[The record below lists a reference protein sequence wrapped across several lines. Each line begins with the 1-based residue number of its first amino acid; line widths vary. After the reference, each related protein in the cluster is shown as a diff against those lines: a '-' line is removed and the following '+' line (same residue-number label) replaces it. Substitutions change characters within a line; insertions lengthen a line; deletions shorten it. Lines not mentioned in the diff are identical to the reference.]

1 MKIINFIKSLL
12 PHIDKEDVM
21 EDIDNTKSELVSGVI
36 PSYQSASIY
45 FKASGVKSDS
55 NLDIQKVFYRNY
67 EIKSRKTKSNMVEDI
82 STALANVKINLDYL
96 SDQVENLF
104 NRDIIKD
111 GLTIRKAIL
120 LRGVEHMTF
129 ISRYAVDLLNLI
141 YINEAKSA
149 NSELTDGFSASDR
162 TAKLTEK
169 NLFIFARLLYWYSRD
184 LDKFQVT
191 MSRGKEA
198 ILNDDTIQN
207 VVSLYKEEEVDPI
220 SSGLVN
226 EFEGNPIYHLRLVIA
241 EWQSDRYKSF
251 KDKKKML
258 ELRLLHLKS
267 METGSDPK
275 LEKEIEY
282 IQDRITSIEYKMSKM
297 EV

>member
-21 EDIDNTKSELVSGVI
+21 EDIDNTKSEIVSGVI
-36 PSYQSASIY
+36 PAYQSASIY
-45 FKASGVKSDS
+45 FKASGIKSDS

-67 EIKSRKTKSNMVEDI
+67 EIKARGKKSNMVEDI
-82 STALANVKINLDYL
+82 STALIDVKTNLDYL
-96 SDQVENLF
+96 ADQVENLF

-111 GLTIRKAIL
+111 GLTLRKAIL

-129 ISRYAVDLLNLI
+129 MSRYSVDLLNLI
-141 YINEAKSA
+141 YINEAKTA
-149 NSELTDGFSASDR
+149 NTELTEGFAASDR
-162 TAKLTEK
+162 TAKMTEK
-169 NLFIFARLLYWYSRD
+169 NLFIFARLLYWYSQD
-184 LDKFQVT
+184 LEKFKVT
-191 MSRGKEA
+191 LARGKEA
-198 ILNDDTIQN
+198 ILNDATTQN
-207 VVSLYKEEEVDPI
+207 VIALYNEEEVDPI
-220 SSGLVN
+220 ASGLVN
-226 EFEGNPIYHLRLVIA
+226 EFEGNPIYHIRLIIA

-282 IQDRITSIEYKMSKM
+282 VQDRITSIEYKMSKM
-297 EV
+297 EQ